1 MHPLLAGA
9 PGIVQIRRRPQSE
22 VREYLITILCHL
34 EAARFLIRYDIAA
47 KQRGNLL
54 SVEWQMI
61 VHGGSEEAS
70 HLVSF
75 LLHRG
80 LIALSP
86 PGFLRFHE
94 KRI

>member
-22 VREYLITILCHL
+22 VREYLIMILCHL
-34 EAARFLIRYDIAA
+34 EAAIFLIRYDIAA

-61 VHGGSEEAS
+61 VHGGSEKAS

-75 LLHRG
+75 LHRG

-86 PGFLRFHE
+86 PGFLCFHE